1 MLTQVF
7 LRAGD
12 LPPDVDDPARLRAFF
27 NFMQEANTAG
37 LLLAYHDRSDG
48 GAIVALIEMALAGHC
63 GIEIELSGWAD
74 NMLRALFNEELGGI
88 VQIRQA
94 DRDAFQALLDKHGL
108 RRISARV
115 GEPSSQMKVKLRHDN
130 EKVASWTW
138 SELMSAWSETS
149 HAMQR
154 RRDNPESADAE
165 LAWRVDATDPGISPR
180 LGFDADEDI
189 SAPYLN
195 LAAKPRVAILREQG
209 VNGQVEMAAAF
220 TRAGFDAVDV
230 HMSDLQD
237 ARHVLADFKGFAA

>member
-1 MLTQVF
+1 MSRHLS
-7 LRAGD
+7 
-12 LPPDVDDPARLRAFF
+12 PS
-27 NFMQEANTAG
+27 
-37 LLLAYHDRSDG
+37 HRSATG
-48 GAIVALIEMALAGHC
+48 FTLIEMALAGHC
-63 GIEIELSGWAD
+63 GIDIELSGWAD

-180 LGFDADEDI
+180 LGNSSSMNITPNGSSF
-189 SAPYLN
+189 LGMW
-195 LAAKPRVAILREQG
+195 RVKKSVAC
-209 VNGQVEMAAAF
+209 
-220 TRAGFDAVDV
+220 
-230 HMSDLQD
+230 
-237 ARHVLADFKGFAA
+237 